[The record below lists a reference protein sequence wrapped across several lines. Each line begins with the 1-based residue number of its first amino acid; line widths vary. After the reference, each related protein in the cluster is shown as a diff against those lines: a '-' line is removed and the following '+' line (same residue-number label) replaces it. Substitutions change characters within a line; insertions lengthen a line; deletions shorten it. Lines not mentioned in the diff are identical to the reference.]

1 METIKT
7 DYNKLIKS
15 INKFKIFY
23 GERIGHWVILYIF
36 SVSFLSFVILLISES
51 WPEIIN
57 FNLTSFLWLFSTL
70 FAWLIFILWL
80 NVINKWYKLKNEI
93 DTFYDWSL
101 EKIDP
106 IEDIIKKT
114 SRVQEQVEKLYTLQ
128 WIARIFFIH
137 QETKAICLEIIG
149 FMNLILKDA
158 RSDLITN
165 ISKQKFDL
173 EKAIEDVKNNLIG
186 TPELVKVS
194 ELQQARL
201 DSQIAEFEKLQKILV
216 KV

>member
-1 METIKT
+1 M
-7 DYNKLIKS
+7 KL
-15 INKFKIFY
+15 
-23 GERIGHWVILYIF
+23 G
-36 SVSFLSFVILLISES
+36 
-51 WPEIIN
+51 
-57 FNLTSFLWLFSTL
+57 
-70 FAWLIFILWL
+70 
-80 NVINKWYKLKNEI
+80 KNRPHRR
-93 DTFYDWSL
+93 Y
-101 EKIDP
+101 
-106 IEDIIKKT
+106 IKKT